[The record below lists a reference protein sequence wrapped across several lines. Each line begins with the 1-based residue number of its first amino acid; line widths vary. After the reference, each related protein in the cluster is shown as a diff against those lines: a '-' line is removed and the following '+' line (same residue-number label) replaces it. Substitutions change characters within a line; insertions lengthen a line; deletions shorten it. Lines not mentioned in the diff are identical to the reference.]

1 MASHFI
7 NMQTAAYNII
17 KEKILTTEYK
27 PGEKVTEQLISQDIN
42 LGRTPVREAFIHL
55 KNDGLITVLP
65 QNGTYISKIDLQS
78 AENAR
83 FVREHLEK
91 ELVAEAVVHNKELLS
106 HELQRNLNLQRV
118 YNDNHD
124 VFNFLKMDDEFHQTF
139 YKFAKKEQIWRWIQ
153 NINFHM
159 TRFRYLRLT
168 MPNLKWDNII
178 KQHTKIIELVETS
191 TNSTALEKLV
201 AEHLKLMLTEQES
214 VIEVYPNYFDM

>member
-91 ELVAEAVVHNKELLS
+91 ELVAEAVVHNNELLS

-139 YKFAKKEQIWRWIQ
+139 YKFAKREQIWRWIQ

-178 KQHTKIIELVETS
+178 KQHTKIIELVEAS
-191 TNSTALEKLV
+191 ANSTALEKLV
-201 AEHLKLMLTEQES
+201 AEHLKLMLSKQES
-214 VIEVYPNYFDM
+214 VIDVYPNYFDM